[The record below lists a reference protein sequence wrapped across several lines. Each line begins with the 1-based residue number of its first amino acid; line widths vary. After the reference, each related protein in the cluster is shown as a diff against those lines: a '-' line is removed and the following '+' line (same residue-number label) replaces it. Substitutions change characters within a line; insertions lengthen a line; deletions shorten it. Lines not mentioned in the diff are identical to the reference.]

1 MTKTIMF
8 DLDGTLLPMDQ
19 DEFVKAYFGLLA
31 AKLAPHG
38 YEPKALIDG
47 VWAGTAAMV
56 KNDGSRLN
64 QEAFWKTFTALFGE
78 KARED
83 EPVFDEYY
91 RTDFQKAK
99 GICGFAAESKKIVD
113 KLKARGCRLVLATN
127 PVFPSVATESRIRWA
142 GLDPADFELFTTYE
156 NSRHSKP
163 NPAYYRDILDAI
175 GCSAGECVMVGNDV
189 DEDMVAQTLGM
200 EVFLLTDC
208 LINKHGKDISVY
220 PHGGFA
226 ELERFLFDR

>member
-1 MTKTIMF
+1 MIKTVMF

-31 AKLAPHG
+31 AKMAPLG
-38 YEPKALIDG
+38 YEPEKLIEG

-56 KNDGSRLN
+56 KNSGEHTN
-64 QEAFWKTFTALFGE
+64 EEVFWETFDSLFDR
-78 KARED
+78 KVRED
-83 EPVFDEYY
+83 MPVFDEFY
-91 RTDFQKAK
+91 RVDFQKVKDA
-99 GICGFAAESKKIVD
+99 CGFTAESGKLVD
-113 KLKARGCRLVLATN
+113 RLKAAGRRIVLATN
-127 PVFPSVATESRIRWA
+127 PIFPAVATESRIRWA

-163 NPAYYRDILDAI
+163 NPAYYRDILDVI
-175 GCSAGECVMVGNDV
+175 GCSAGDCVMVGNDV
-189 DEDMVAQTLGM
+189 DEDMAAQTLGM

-208 LINKHGKDISVY
+208 LINRKGVDLSAY

-226 ELERFLFDR
+226 ELECFLFGA